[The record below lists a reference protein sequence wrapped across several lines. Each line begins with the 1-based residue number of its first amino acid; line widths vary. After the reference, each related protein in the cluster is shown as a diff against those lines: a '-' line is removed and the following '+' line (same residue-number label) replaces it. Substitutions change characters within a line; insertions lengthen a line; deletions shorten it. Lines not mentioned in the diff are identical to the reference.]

1 MIGTKTGGR
10 KAGTP
15 NKITS
20 ELRDSLKAIL
30 DGELL
35 TITASLDKLTPKE
48 RLDVVLRLMPYCM
61 PKVETIDGQYDK
73 PAWGDSLDW
82 T

>member
-1 MIGTKTGGR
+1 V
-10 KAGTP
+10 
-15 NKITS
+15 
-20 ELRDSLKAIL
+20 IL

-61 PKVETIDGQYDK
+61 PKIDPINGRYDK
-73 PAWGDSLDW
+73 DPLDW

>member
-35 TITASLDKLTPKE
+35 TLTASLDKLTPKE

-61 PKVETIDGQYDK
+61 PKVETINGQYDLTL
-73 PAWGDSLDW
+73 GDIW
-82 T
+82 

>member
-35 TITASLDKLTPKE
+35 TLTASLDKLTPKE

-61 PKVETIDGQYDK
+61 PKVETINGQYDLTFEDHI
-73 PAWGDSLDW
+73 W
-82 T
+82 

>member
-35 TITASLDKLTPKE
+35 TLTASLDKLTPKE

-61 PKVETIDGQYDK
+61 PKIDPINGRYDK
-73 PAWGDSLDW
+73 DPLDW